1 MKAEI
6 ITNKELQEIKKQYGK
21 TLKRKRKALK
31 KAKNYFVTNGLA
43 ITLMTSIEENKTN
56 YTFESILKYA
66 DALGFEVVLKEK
78 ENE

>member
-1 MKAEI
+1 MI
-6 ITNKELQEIKKQYGK
+6 NLQQIKKEFGK
-21 TLKRKRKALK
+21 TLRRKRKSLR
-31 KAKNYFVTNGLA
+31 KAKNHFSDGKNGLS

-66 DALGFEVVLKEK
+66 DALGFEVIIKEK